1 MHRPMR
7 SAALAASGLA
17 LLVVAACGSG
27 ASAGSG
33 GSTSGTSGRHSGTVD
48 VLSAGS
54 LLAVVQKALAPGFH
68 RATGYDVSNYSA
80 GSDDLVAA
88 IKGKV
93 KQGDV
98 FISASPATNTELEG
112 STNGSWVSWYAT
124 FATSPLVL
132 GYNPRSS
139 VAPALRSKPWYD
151 VIARPGLRIGLTP
164 PASDPKG
171 ALAVQALDATART
184 HDRPGLRSIG
194 TTPTDQFP
202 ETSLAA
208 EVASGQ
214 LDAGFFYLAEANA
227 AGIPTVPLT
236 GTHLKATYTV
246 TMLHGAPHAAAADAF
261 VKYLLS
267 GAGQADLKR
276 YGFALVTPPTTTGS
290 GVPASLRASLR

>member
-1 MHRPMR
+1 MR
-7 SAALAASGLA
+7 SAAVATGCLA
-17 LLVVAACGSG
+17 LLVLAACGSG
-27 ASAGSG
+27 SG
-33 GSTSGTSGRHSGTVD
+33 GSTAPTSGSSGHSGTVD

-68 RATGYDVSNYSA
+68 EATGDNVSNYSA

-98 FISASPATNTELEG
+98 FISASPATDTELEG
-112 STNGSWVSWYAT
+112 SAHGGWVSWYAT

-139 VAPALRSKPWYD
+139 FASALRSEPWYD
-151 VIARPGLRIGLTP
+151 VIARHGLRIGLTP

-171 ALAVQALDATART
+171 ALAVQALDATAKT
-184 HDRPGLRSIG
+184 HHAPALRSIG
-194 TTPTDQFP
+194 TTATNQFP

-236 GTHLKATYTV
+236 GVHLKATYTV
-246 TMLHGAPHAAAADAF
+246 TVLNGAPHAAAADAF

-267 GAGQADLKR
+267 SAGQADLKR
-276 YGFALVTPPTTTGS
+276 YGFTLVTPPATIGS
-290 GVPASLRASLR
+290 GVPASLRASLH